1 MRILKLQQGTPEWHA
16 ARAKHFT
23 ASEAPVMMAA
33 SSKMKRNE
41 LLEMKALGTEKE
53 ISDYVQKFLFDKG
66 HEMEALARPIVEEI
80 IGEELYPTVAV
91 SECGEYLASFD
102 GLTMMGD
109 IVFEHKMWNESLAQ
123 SVRDEKL
130 DPEYYWQLEHQLMV
144 SKAEKAIFVV
154 SDGTK
159 DNMVHMW
166 YTPVRGRR
174 GKLVKGWQQ
183 FRDDLSTFE
192 PPAKAEP
199 VVGESPEDLPALLI
213 KVEGQ
218 VKETNLATFKQTA
231 MHFIE
236 NINTELQTDKDFAD
250 AEVMVKFCKRAEDE
264 LEQAKKHAL
273 AQTQSIDEL
282 FKTIDH
288 LKDQLR
294 DKRLTLDKLVK
305 SRKDEIRA
313 QLRVDATDA
322 LKAHVERVNK
332 ETLGDAYITL
342 DSVLPDFGA
351 AMKGKKTVDSLKSA
365 VDDALA
371 EAKIDVT
378 ERAEV
383 ITENLLTY
391 AELVGE
397 EHRILFNDVKQLV
410 LKRADDF
417 RATVKERITD
427 YKAQQLEIKQ
437 RQQEQEAEAKAK
449 VDAEVKRPAEPE
461 PEPEAPEVEPEA
473 IKAPAE
479 PVKAFEGVK
488 PPKELVIQAVVNAF
502 NCDRAMASIIICETA
517 DSIRGLKN
525 GGGRIGKTALAMGD
539 RIFEAQSKEDLLA
552 VGKEIQHAKHAG
564 DIDEIDDAVLQ
575 AQYRRKQFEF
585 RA

>member
-53 ISDYVQKFLFDKG
+53 VSDYVQKFLFDKG
-66 HEMEALARPIVEEI
+66 HEMEALARPIVEEL

-91 SECGEYLASFD
+91 SECDEYLASFD

-144 SKAEKAIFVV
+144 AKAEKAIFVV

-371 EAKIDVT
+371 AAKIDVT

-427 YKAQQLEIKQ
+427 YKAQQLELKQ

-449 VDAEVKRPAEPE
+449 ADAEAKRPVE
-461 PEPEAPEVEPEA
+461 PEPEAPAVEPEVA
-473 IKAPAE
+473 KAPAE
-479 PVKAFEGVK
+479 PAKAFDGVK
-488 PPKELVIQAVVNAF
+488 PPKELVVQAVADAF
-502 NCDRAMASIIICETA
+502 KCDRAMASIIICETA
-517 DSIRGLKN
+517 DGIRGLKN

>member
-1 MRILKLQQGTPEWHA
+1 
-16 ARAKHFT
+16 
-23 ASEAPVMMAA
+23 MMAA
-33 SSKMKRNE
+33 SSKVTRNE
-41 LLEMKALGTEKE
+41 LLQMKALGTELE
-53 ISDYVQKFLFDKG
+53 VSDYVQKFLFDKG
-66 HEMEALARPIVEEI
+66 HEMEALARPIVEEL
-80 IGEELYPTVAV
+80 IGDELYPTVGV
-91 SECGEYLASFD
+91 SDCGDYLASFD
-102 GLTMMGD
+102 GMTMMGD
-109 IVFEHKMWNESLAQ
+109 VLFEHKMWNEKLAEA
-123 SVRDEKL
+123 VRTNTL
-130 DPEYYWQLEHQLMV
+130 PAEYYWQLEHQLMV
-144 SKAEKAIFVV
+144 SEAEKVIFVV
-154 SDGTK
+154 SDGTEER
-159 DNMVHMW
+159 MEYMW

-174 GKLVKGWQQ
+174 KKLLTGWRQ
-183 FRDDLSTFE
+183 FRDDLNAFE
-192 PPAKAEP
+192 VTEKPEQ
-199 VVGESPEDLPALLI
+199 VVGDSPEDLPALLI

-231 MHFIE
+231 MSFIK

-313 QLRVDATDA
+313 QFRVDATDA

-371 EAKIDVT
+371 AAKIDVA
-378 ERAEV
+378 ERAEM

-391 AELVGE
+391 AELVSE
-397 EHRILFNDVKQLV
+397 EHRILFHDIKTLA
-410 LKRADDF
+410 LKRCDDF

-427 YKAQQLEIKQ
+427 YKAAQLNAKQ
-437 RQQEQEAEAKAK
+437 KQQEQEAQASNKDESTQSDQVSTEAPIET
-449 VDAEVKRPAEPE
+449 DRPAPSSKLNLLKGS
-461 PEPEAPEVEPEA
+461 V
-473 IKAPAE
+473 
-479 PVKAFEGVK
+479 
-488 PPKELVIQAVVNAF
+488 PPKALVIQTVADAF
-502 NCDRAMASIIICETA
+502 NCSTDEASNIICATA
-517 DSIRGLKN
+517 DSIRGTSSA
-525 GGGRIGKTALAMGD
+525 RIGAAAKEMVA
-539 RIFEAQSKEDLLA
+539 RIKGATTKDDLLS
-552 VGKEIQHAKHAG
+552 VGKDIQHAQQKG
-564 DIDEIDDAVLQ
+564 DVDEIDDAVLQ
-575 AQYRRKQFEF
+575 AEYRRKQYDL
-585 RA
+585 RT

>member
-33 SSKMKRNE
+33 SSKVKRNE

-66 HEMEALARPIVEEI
+66 HEMEALARPIVEEL
-80 IGEELYPTVAV
+80 IGEELYPAVAV

-130 DPEYYWQLEHQLMV
+130 EPEYYWQLEHQLMV
-144 SKAEKAIFVV
+144 AEAEKAIFVV

-159 DNMVHMW
+159 DNMVYMW

-174 GKLVKGWQQ
+174 AKLVKGWQQ
-183 FRDDLSTFE
+183 FRDDLSAFE
-192 PPAKAEP
+192 PPAKTEP
-199 VVGESPEDLPALLI
+199 VIGESPEDLPALLI

-231 MHFIE
+231 MSFIE

-332 ETLGDAYITL
+332 EILGDAYITL
-342 DSVLPDFGA
+342 DSVMPDFGA

-371 EAKIDVT
+371 AAKIDVT
-378 ERAEV
+378 ERAEM
-383 ITENLLTY
+383 ITENIQTY

-397 EHRILFNDVKQLV
+397 EHRILFHDIRTLA

-427 YKAQQLEIKQ
+427 YKAQQLELKQ

-449 VDAEVKRPAEPE
+449 ADAEAKRPAEPE
-461 PEPEAPEVEPEA
+461 PEAPAVEPEVA
-473 IKAPAE
+473 KAPAE
-479 PVKAFEGVK
+479 QVKAFDGIK
-488 PPKELVIQAVVNAF
+488 PPKELVILAVADTF
-502 NCDRAMASIIICETA
+502 NCDRDMASSIICETA
-517 DSIRGLKN
+517 DSIRGFKN
-525 GGGRIGKTALAMGD
+525 GGGRIGKTAVAMVE
-539 RIFEAQSKEDLLA
+539 RIVEAKSKEDLLA
-552 VGKEIQHAKHAG
+552 VGKDIQHAKHTG
-564 DIDEIDDAVLQ
+564 DIDDIDDAVLQ

>member
-1 MRILKLQQGTPEWHA
+1 MARLTPCSPLSNKHPSMANTNQRTRNKTMRILKLQQGTPEWHA

-66 HEMEALARPIVEEI
+66 HEMEALARPIVEEL
-80 IGEELYPTVAV
+80 IGEELYPAVGV

-144 SKAEKAIFVV
+144 AEAEKAIFVV
-154 SDGTK
+154 SDGTRE
-159 DNMVHMW
+159 NMVYMW

-183 FRDDLSTFE
+183 FRDDLSNFE

-231 MHFIE
+231 INFISS
-236 NINTELQTDKDFAD
+236 INTDLQTDKDFAD

-288 LKDQLR
+288 LKDRLR

-322 LKAHVERVNK
+322 LK
-332 ETLGDAYITL
+332 
-342 DSVLPDFGA
+342 
-351 AMKGKKTVDSLKSA
+351 
-365 VDDALA
+365 
-371 EAKIDVT
+371 
-378 ERAEV
+378 
-383 ITENLLTY
+383 
-391 AELVGE
+391 
-397 EHRILFNDVKQLV
+397 
-410 LKRADDF
+410 
-417 RATVKERITD
+417 
-427 YKAQQLEIKQ
+427 
-437 RQQEQEAEAKAK
+437 
-449 VDAEVKRPAEPE
+449 
-461 PEPEAPEVEPEA
+461 
-473 IKAPAE
+473 
-479 PVKAFEGVK
+479 
-488 PPKELVIQAVVNAF
+488 
-502 NCDRAMASIIICETA
+502 
-517 DSIRGLKN
+517 
-525 GGGRIGKTALAMGD
+525 
-539 RIFEAQSKEDLLA
+539 
-552 VGKEIQHAKHAG
+552 
-564 DIDEIDDAVLQ
+564 
-575 AQYRRKQFEF
+575 
-585 RA
+585 